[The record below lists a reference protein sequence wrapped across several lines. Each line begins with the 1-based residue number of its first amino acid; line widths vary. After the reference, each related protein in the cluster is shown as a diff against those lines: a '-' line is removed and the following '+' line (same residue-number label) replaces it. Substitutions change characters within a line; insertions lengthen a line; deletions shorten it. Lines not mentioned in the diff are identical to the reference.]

1 MNPAAP
7 VTRIGVDISN
17 NILSYKKQIRVAER
31 VHRLLPQLIPV
42 QELLFAHPGQS
53 KLRLAETILFRH

>member
-7 VTRIGVDISN
+7 VTTIGAGISN

-31 VHRLLPQLIPV
+31 VYRLLPQLGRLNTKPRLSNI
-42 QELLFAHPGQS
+42 LATASAS
-53 KLRLAETILFRH
+53 KKRADR